1 LKRRKVGKGR
11 GREEVILKA
20 TWKTFERFLR
30 VAVVLMREEGVRVRV
45 GTRSVG
51 AGG

>member
-1 LKRRKVGKGR
+1 
-11 GREEVILKA
+11 LKA
-20 TWKTFERFLR
+20 TGKTFEKLLR
-30 VAVVLMREEGVRVRV
+30 VAVVLMRQEGVRVRV